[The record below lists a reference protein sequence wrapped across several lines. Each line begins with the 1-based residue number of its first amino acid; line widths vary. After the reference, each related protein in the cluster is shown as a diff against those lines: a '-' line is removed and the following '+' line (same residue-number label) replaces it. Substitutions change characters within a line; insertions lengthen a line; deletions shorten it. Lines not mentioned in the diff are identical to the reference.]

1 MPVGSVTKYFHQ
13 CVAMSLLEKTV
24 LLASLRSKFRTHM
37 NFVRRTEASQ
47 GQLNTSP
54 RENNP
59 KKRFGVLPISQ
70 PGPSKMPKVATSYFI
85 PKSLS
90 VVEIPKLGKTIKKTS
105 TSSQLKTSTCRQ
117 WFGHVPDL
125 LKQSIINPLP
135 KVSPPQEIQSDL
147 RPISLT
153 CTLAKKC

>member
-1 MPVGSVTKYFHQ
+1 MLQ
-13 CVAMSLLEKTV
+13 CPCWRKRSFLLLYEANSG
-24 LLASLRSKFRTHM
+24 LQDHM
-37 NFVRRTEASQ
+37 HFVRITEASQ

-59 KKRFGVLPISQ
+59 KKRCGVLPISQ

-90 VVEIPKLGKTIKKTS
+90 VVEMPKLGKTIKKTS

-135 KVSPPQEIQSDL
+135 KEFNLTWDL
-147 RPISLT
+147 SLWHAP
-153 CTLAKKC
+153 LQRSVNYLHAKW

>member
-1 MPVGSVTKYFHQ
+1 MLQCPCWRKRSFLLLYEANSGLQDHKY
-13 CVAMSLLEKTV
+13 
-24 LLASLRSKFRTHM
+24 
-37 NFVRRTEASQ
+37 FVRRTEATQ

-59 KKRFGVLPISQ
+59 KKRCGVLPISQ

-90 VVEIPKLGKTIKKTS
+90 VVEMPKLGKTIKKTS

-117 WFGHVPDL
+117 WLGHVPDL